1 MKKTAIFYTIF
12 LAAHLGVILVSR
24 RCESAKI
31 PCIGSVAVGEFIF
44 KIFLGT
50 PKYPLILSGVS
61 PMVVIRDVQT
71 GYPYSSWKRRK
82 GHG

>member
-1 MKKTAIFYTIF
+1 MKKLTIFYTIF
-12 LAAHLGVILVSR
+12 LAVHLGVVIVFR
-24 RCESAKI
+24 YYDSARI
-31 PCIGSVAVGEFIF
+31 PRIGSVAVGEFIF

-50 PKYPLILSGVS
+50 PKYRLILSGVS